1 MTHQI
6 AEGTERV
13 IEGRLRV
20 YYDGYWIKAYPIPS
34 DTLQE
39 KRRLIAVLTRRL
51 FNHIEHGLYVPGSRL
66 EEARSAFDSET
77 DPARRRVKG
86 GMLAAALFNRA
97 ADILTKLVEL
107 QSSGIV
113 IAPSDPLL
121 RRCGEHLQE
130 ALTLGRLVLH
140 RSGEE
145 GIDELWGE
153 PFKAFAFPIPEFY
166 RSRYLKVAMAMRC
179 IDRVVDEAVPLLEA
193 LPGFRGVGA
202 LAIELA
208 VAAKA
213 YSETLRADADVFD
226 VWTSFAVAREK
237 LVSFRSELDQ
247 SRATHQRQ
255 QAEQGKR
262 LVRDVAELISS
273 IARARVPMPKST
285 EELIARCRKL
295 APRPSGRSSAYTPE
309 VTR

>member
-1 MTHQI
+1 MSNSRAPDEKARTLGTSARRGCAPPRSMMSNEI
-6 AEGTERV
+6 AEGTERA

-66 EEARSAFDSET
+66 EEAQSAFDSET
-77 DPARRRVKG
+77 DVARRRVKG

-140 RSGEE
+140 R
-145 GIDELWGE
+145 
-153 PFKAFAFPIPEFY
+153 
-166 RSRYLKVAMAMRC
+166 
-179 IDRVVDEAVPLLEA
+179 
-193 LPGFRGVGA
+193 
-202 LAIELA
+202 
-208 VAAKA
+208 
-213 YSETLRADADVFD
+213 
-226 VWTSFAVAREK
+226 
-237 LVSFRSELDQ
+237 
-247 SRATHQRQ
+247 
-255 QAEQGKR
+255 
-262 LVRDVAELISS
+262 
-273 IARARVPMPKST
+273 
-285 EELIARCRKL
+285 
-295 APRPSGRSSAYTPE
+295 
-309 VTR
+309 